1 MPPGQGRCSVPRP
14 KDQPRRPRPCLR
26 ATRLSLLVSGLGP
39 IGKIPYASGTWGS
52 AAATLAAPFLFLP
65 LPGFWRFVL
74 LAALFFIGSKAATR
88 TEILLGKKDPGHVV
102 IDELVGQW
110 ITFLPF
116 AVPTTFEL
124 LAGFLLFRAFD
135 ILKPPPVRASENW
148 LPGGYGVMIDDVLA
162 GVYACLC
169 LGLLHWLR

>member
-1 MPPGQGRCSVPRP
+1 MITR
-14 KDQPRRPRPCLR
+14 D
-26 ATRLSLLVSGLGP
+26 RLSLIVSGLGP
-39 IGKIPYASGTWGS
+39 IGRIPYFSGTWGS

-65 LPGFWRFVL
+65 LSGFLRFVL
-74 LAALFFIGSKAATR
+74 LVVIFFIGSMAATR
-88 TEILLGKKDPGHVV
+88 TEELLHKKDPSHVV
-102 IDELVGQW
+102 IDELLGQW

-116 AVPTTFEL
+116 ASLTTFEL
-124 LAGFLLFRAFD
+124 AAGFCLFRIFD

-169 LGLLHWLR
+169 LAVLCWLRSS